1 MGFIADIFTASK
13 AADAQKDASR
23 DAAKASQYGTD
34 QTVALQRDIFNRIW
48 NGTQVQRDA
57 GDAATRLMAQI
68 MGLSLPQ
75 PGAQPNGQPQTLP
88 AQGAPNALAGP
99 VNKLMTEP
107 AYQLSADGV
116 MTPDAMYGRGNAL
129 TGGALPQPAAG
140 GPAAP
145 APAPAQPFDATA
157 WLRSTPGYQA
167 NFDAGQRSMNA
178 SLAARGGLLSGEA
191 GREAMRYGADYNDRI
206 FGDQFNRLAAIAG
219 AGQTAQSQG
228 GQAGQNY
235 ANQSGNALMQ
245 NAQNLSSSY
254 YNRGNAISGF
264 WGNVNGSI
272 QNTTNQI
279 GRAMMGGF

>member
-1 MGFIADIFTASK
+1 MGFIADIFTSHEAAS
-13 AADAQKDASR
+13 AQKDASR
-23 DAAKASQYGTD
+23 DAANASREGTT

-57 GDAATRLMAQI
+57 GDAATRMMAQL
-68 MGLSLPQ
+68 MGLNIGGQTQQQ
-75 PGAQPNGQPQTLP
+75 PGQPQPQTNPGPQGGSPQILP
-88 AQGAPNALAGP
+88 DDYFGGKSGRFNNALAP
-99 VNKLMTEP
+99 Q
-107 AYQLSADGV
+107 A
-116 MTPDAMYGRGNAL
+116 TPTGAGNVLAPPQAP
-129 TGGALPQPAAG
+129 GASPAA
-140 GPAAP
+140 
-145 APAPAQPFDATA
+145 AQPFDATA

-206 FGDQFNRLAAIAG
+206 YGDQFNRLAAIAG